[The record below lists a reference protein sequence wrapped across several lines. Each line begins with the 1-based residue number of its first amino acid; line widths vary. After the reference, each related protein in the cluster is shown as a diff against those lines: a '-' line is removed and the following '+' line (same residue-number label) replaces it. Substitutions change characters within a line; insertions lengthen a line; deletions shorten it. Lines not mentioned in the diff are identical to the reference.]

1 MFWEKK
7 LNPNKRFLK
16 IEDLNYKIDYNNL
29 VYECKSGKETNF
41 TNTANPV
48 DSKIVN
54 KHWKIKYPR
63 KIRSKYKKLK
73 KRKL

>member
-7 LNPNKRFLK
+7 LSPDKRFLK

-29 VYECKSGKETNF
+29 VCESKSGKETNF
-41 TNTANPV
+41 TNTANPI

-54 KHWKIKYPR
+54 
-63 KIRSKYKKLK
+63 
-73 KRKL
+73 